1 MRYILHLNTCI
12 QILELNYI
20 DQVIPN
26 KNTGISE
33 DDDFM
38 HCVYF
43 VLPLFIDFLR
53 QSFHHSVLFSCIV
66 HVCTCCYIKFKF
78 FIKTS
83 KSTRQFHSRQKIYYL
98 MICVESFIYSSNLS
112 AKFIQSTSDLIIQ
125 KTCHFSSGQ
134 ISQLNQLLLQ
144 LSISLCQLFYLY
156 LQKKKTGNSG
166 WNKFLAV
173 FWSSQKLYRIHIK
186 VNYNCMIQHD
196 MNSVI
201 HVYRQLFPLTIKL
214 Y

>member
-1 MRYILHLNTCI
+1 MQNNIHTQSQAYLSVSTWYIEFRVFPAQGEKPTIPHKKSNGYILHSNICI

-33 DDDFM
+33 ANDFI
-38 HCVYF
+38 HCVCF
-43 VLPLFIDFLR
+43 VLPPFIDFLR
-53 QSFHHSVLFSCIV
+53 QSFHHSVLFSCIA
-66 HVCTCCYIKFKF
+66 HVCTCCYIEFKF

-134 ISQLNQLLLQ
+134 IS
-144 LSISLCQLFYLY
+144 
-156 LQKKKTGNSG
+156 
-166 WNKFLAV
+166 
-173 FWSSQKLYRIHIK
+173 
-186 VNYNCMIQHD
+186 
-196 MNSVI
+196 
-201 HVYRQLFPLTIKL
+201 
-214 Y
+214 